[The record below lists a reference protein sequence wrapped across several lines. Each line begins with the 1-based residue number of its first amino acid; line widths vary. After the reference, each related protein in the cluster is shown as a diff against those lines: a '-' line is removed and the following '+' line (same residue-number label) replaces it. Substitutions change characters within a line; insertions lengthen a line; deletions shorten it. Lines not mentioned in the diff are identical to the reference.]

1 MRALTSPIEDNR
13 KGSIM
18 SILRRFSITLAV
30 VFAGA
35 SAALLSL
42 PASAQD
48 THEILDGFW
57 NPLYDEDQPERIPG
71 PDQGDY
77 AGLPI
82 TPAAASVAQ
91 TWDPELLTIPYL
103 QCRPHPALY
112 GIRGVGQLRIWETL
126 DQQTLRQVAINTW
139 IVAWESQRVIWMDGR
154 PHPPPWAAHSWTG
167 YSQGHWVGDDLL
179 VHTDMF
185 KRGWTRRNGLP
196 TSDRAT
202 FDERFFRDGQILT
215 DVTMITDPEYLS
227 EPLVKS
233 TEYQK
238 TENTNFVTYPCREVT
253 EIPRH
258 EGEIPMHLPNQTAVE
273 QDYPVR
279 NHVPLKASQGGAQT
293 MFPEYQ
299 QSMEKLPPN
308 PPLKQVEQQEE
319 QQDHADE
326 NL

>member
-1 MRALTSPIEDNR
+1 MAIGRLCVTWAAL
-13 KGSIM
+13 
-18 SILRRFSITLAV
+18 IT
-30 VFAGA
+30 GA
-35 SAALLSL
+35 SAAVVCL

-48 THEILDGFW
+48 THQTLDGFW
-57 NPLYDEDQPERIPG
+57 NPLFDEDQPERGPG

-82 TPAAASVAQ
+82 TAAAASVAQ
-91 TWDPELLTIPYL
+91 TWDPEVLTIPYL

-112 GIRGVGQLRIWETL
+112 GIRGVGALRIWETL
-126 DQQTLRQVAINTW
+126 DQQTLQQVAINTW

-154 PHPPPWAAHSWTG
+154 PHPPAWAAHSWQG
-167 YSQGHWVGDDLL
+167 YSSGHWEGDDLL

-196 TSDRAT
+196 TSDQAT
-202 FDERFFRDGQILT
+202 FDERMFRDGDILT
-215 DVTMITDPEYLS
+215 DVTMITDPQYLS

-238 TENTNFVTYPCREVT
+238 ADSLNFATYPCREVT

-258 EGEIPMHLPNQTAVE
+258 EGDIPMHLPNQTAVE

-279 NHVPLKASQGGAQT
+279 NHVPLKASQGGADT

-299 QSMEKLPPN
+299 DTLRTQPAN
-308 PPLKQVEQQEE
+308 PPIRQIEQREE
-319 QQDHADE
+319 QQDRADE

>member
-1 MRALTSPIEDNR
+1 MGIVKKCS
-13 KGSIM
+13 M
-18 SILRRFSITLAV
+18 VLAV
-30 VFAGA
+30 LLTAAGT
-35 SAALLSL
+35 ALVST

-48 THEILDGFW
+48 AHQNLDGFW
-57 NPLYDEDQPERIPG
+57 NPLFDEDVDERIPG

-82 TPAAASVAQ
+82 TAAAASVAQ
-91 TWDPELLTIPYL
+91 TWDPEVLTIPYL

-112 GIRGVGQLRIWETL
+112 GIRGVGALRIWESL
-126 DQQTLRQVAINTW
+126 DQQTLHQVAIHTW
-139 IVAWESQRVIWMDGR
+139 IVAWESQRDIWMDGR
-154 PHPPPWAAHSWTG
+154 PHPPAWAAHSWQG
-167 YSQGHWVGDDLL
+167 YSVGHWEGDDLL

-196 TSDRAT
+196 TSDQAT
-202 FDERFFRDGQILT
+202 FDERMFRDGDILT
-215 DVTMITDPEYLS
+215 DVTMITDPQYLS

-238 TENTNFVTYPCREVT
+238 ADNTNFATYPCREVT

-258 EGEIPMHLPNQTAVE
+258 EGDVPMHLPNQVAVE
-273 QDYPVR
+273 QDYPAR
-279 NHVPLKASQGGAQT
+279 NGVPLKASLGGAET

-299 QSMEKLPPN
+299 DTMKKLPAN
-308 PPLKQVEQQEE
+308 PPIKQIEQQEE

>member
-1 MRALTSPIEDNR
+1 MGIVKKCS
-13 KGSIM
+13 M
-18 SILRRFSITLAV
+18 VLAV
-30 VFAGA
+30 LLTAAGT
-35 SAALLSL
+35 ALVSM

-48 THEILDGFW
+48 AHQNLDGFW
-57 NPLYDEDQPERIPG
+57 NPLFDEDQPERIPG

-82 TPAAASVAQ
+82 TAAAASVAQ
-91 TWDPELLTIPYL
+91 TWDPEILTIPYL

-112 GIRGVGQLRIWETL
+112 GIRGVGALRIWESL
-126 DQQTLRQVAINTW
+126 DQQTLHQVAIHTW
-139 IVAWESQRVIWMDGR
+139 IVAWEAQRDIWMDGR
-154 PHPPPWAAHSWTG
+154 PHPPAWAAHSWQG
-167 YSQGHWVGDDLL
+167 FSVGHWEGDDLL

-196 TSDRAT
+196 TSDQAT
-202 FDERFFRDGQILT
+202 FDERMFRDGDILT
-215 DVTMITDPEYLS
+215 DVTMVTDPQYLS

-238 TENTNFVTYPCREVT
+238 ADNTNFATYPCREVT

-258 EGEIPMHLPNQTAVE
+258 EGDIPMHLPNQVAVE
-273 QDYPVR
+273 QDYPAR
-279 NHVPLKASQGGAQT
+279 SGVPLKASLGGAET

-299 QSMEKLPPN
+299 DTMKKLPAN
-308 PPLKQVEQQEE
+308 PPIKRIEQQEE

>member
-1 MRALTSPIEDNR
+1 MVT
-13 KGSIM
+13 
-18 SILRRFSITLAV
+18 LRRLSTTCAV
-30 VFAGA
+30 LLAGA
-35 SAALLSL
+35 SAAVFCL
-42 PASAQD
+42 PADAQD
-48 THEILDGFW
+48 VHQSLDGFW
-57 NPLYDEDQPERIPG
+57 APLFNEDQPERIPG

-82 TPAAASVAQ
+82 TAAAASVAQ
-91 TWDPELLTIPYL
+91 TWDPEVLTIPYL

-112 GIRGVGQLRIWETL
+112 GIRGVGALRIWEEL
-126 DQQTLRQVAINTW
+126 DQQSLHQVAIHTW
-139 IVAWESQRVIWMDGR
+139 IVAWEAQRDIWMDGR

-167 YSQGHWVGDDLL
+167 FSTGQWVGDDLH

-196 TSDRAT
+196 TSDNAT
-202 FDERFFRDGQILT
+202 FDERIFRDDDILT
-215 DVTMITDPEYLS
+215 DVSMISDPQYLS

-233 TEYQK
+233 TEYRK
-238 TENTNFVTYPCREVT
+238 ADTMNFATYPCREVT

-258 EGEIPMHLPNQTAVE
+258 EGDVPMHLPNQTAVE

-279 NHVPLKASQGGAQT
+279 NGVPLKASQGGAET

-299 QSMEKLPPN
+299 DAIVKLPPN
-308 PPLKQVEQQEE
+308 PPIKQVEQQEK
-319 QQDHADE
+319 QQDDADA

>member
-1 MRALTSPIEDNR
+1 MPTI
-13 KGSIM
+13 
-18 SILRRFSITLAV
+18 RRLSAACAV
-30 VFAGA
+30 LLAGA
-35 SAALLSL
+35 SAALLNV
-42 PASAQD
+42 PVSAQD
-48 THEILDGFW
+48 THQVLDGFW
-57 NPLYDEDQPERIPG
+57 TPLFDEDQPERGPG

-91 TWDPELLTIPYL
+91 TWDPEVLTIPYL

-112 GIRGVGQLRIWETL
+112 GIRGVRALRIWESL
-126 DQQTLRQVAINTW
+126 DQQTLQQVAIHTW
-139 IVAWESQRVIWMDGR
+139 IVAWESQRDIWMDGR
-154 PHPPPWAAHSWTG
+154 PHPPAWAAHSWTG
-167 YSQGHWVGDDLL
+167 FSVGHWVGDELH

-196 TSDRAT
+196 TSDQAT

-215 DVTMITDPEYLS
+215 DVTMISDPQYLS

-233 TEYQK
+233 TEYLKAQ
-238 TENTNFVTYPCREVT
+238 NTNFASYPCREVT

-258 EGEIPMHLPNQTAVE
+258 EGDIPMHLPNQTAVE
-273 QDYPVR
+273 EDYPVR
-279 NHVPLKASQGGAQT
+279 TNVPLKASMGGAAT

-299 QSMEKLPPN
+299 EAIEKLPPN
-308 PPLKQVEQQEE
+308 PPIKQIEQQEQ
-319 QQDHADE
+319 QQDKADQ

>member
-1 MRALTSPIEDNR
+1 LQLQ
-13 KGSIM
+13 GQIM
-18 SILRRFSITLAV
+18 AINSRFPATLAAV
-30 VFAGA
+30 LLAGA
-35 SAALLSL
+35 GCALACL

-48 THEILDGFW
+48 IHQTLDGFW
-57 NPLYDEDQPERIPG
+57 NPLFDEDQPERIPG

-82 TPAAASVAQ
+82 TVAAASVAQ

-112 GIRGVGQLRIWETL
+112 GIRGVGALRIWETL
-126 DQQTLRQVAINTW
+126 DQQTLHQVAINTW
-139 IVAWESQRVIWMDGR
+139 IVAWEAQRVIWMDGR
-154 PHPPPWAAHSWTG
+154 QHPPPWAAHSFAG
-167 YSQGHWVGDDLL
+167 YSEGHWVGDDLL

-196 TSDRAT
+196 TSDQAT
-202 FDERFFRDGQILT
+202 FDERMFRDGDILT
-215 DVTMITDPEYLS
+215 DVTMTTDPEYLS

-238 TENTNFVTYPCREVT
+238 ADSLNFATYPCREVT

-258 EGEIPMHLPNQTAVE
+258 EGDIPMHLPNQIAVE

-279 NHVPLKASQGGAQT
+279 NHVPLKASLGGAET

-299 QSMEKLPPN
+299 DTIKTLPAN
-308 PPLKQVEQQEE
+308 PPLKQIEQQEE